1 MIVQSAPTLQI
12 FFHNMLAHPEVQK
25 RAQAELDAV
34 VGPDRLPTINDRD
47 RLPYIEAVLREVM
60 RLTPVTPLGE
70 YTTPRANVGTNG

>member
-1 MIVQSAPTLQI
+1 
-12 FFHNMLAHPEVQK
+12 MLAHPEVQK

-70 YTTPRANVGTNG
+70 YTTSRANVETNG